1 MFFSYR
7 VKENNDIY
15 WCSSLPRHPSQC
27 NSTSGPLSRS
37 EVHRQPCTWSKA
49 EGANASHCA
58 VSYPCTSCWNRSGFC
73 VCVCVCACLPA
84 CVCVCV
90 GVGVCVCF
98 KGQLA
103 IPLLSFQRT
112 GFCLQPVH
120 QCSIGLPDKKSVLY
134 SWIKTFC
141 WNVITIT
148 QKERSKTQAVKKK
161 ENKTTT
167 EFSLNSQ
174 IKVYCHTHAY
184 QIKL

>member
-1 MFFSYR
+1 MIFIDVRLFPDIPPSATAQVVHSAGR
-7 VKENNDIY
+7 RFIVSPVPEARLKEQM
-15 WCSSLPRHPSQC
+15 LPTAPSPTPAPPVETGQD
-27 NSTSGPLSRS
+27 
-37 EVHRQPCTWSKA
+37 
-49 EGANASHCA
+49 
-58 VSYPCTSCWNRSGFC
+58 F

-134 SWIKTFC
+134 S
-141 WNVITIT
+141 
-148 QKERSKTQAVKKK
+148 
-161 ENKTTT
+161 
-167 EFSLNSQ
+167 
-174 IKVYCHTHAY
+174 
-184 QIKL
+184 